1 MVDRCMISP
10 PKAPLALPQI
20 SIAERDR
27 RWAAVRAIMGERK
40 LDALFLCGWPLMWD
54 FKVANA
60 RFLSS
65 IGGNAEFNLMV
76 FPLEG
81 DPTSFVSMPT
91 FLDFWKRAQS
101 WVPDV
106 RPRKGSWALSIAGRI
121 KELGLEK
128 GRIGLDGL
136 ANPLDPDGWIPHS
149 VYVEL
154 CSLLPDAELVNIEDM
169 LESMRG
175 VKSDEELDILTHA
188 AGLGDKMMAACRD
201 KARPGVT
208 ESAVYAGMMETMI
221 ANGGEDPT
229 LFLWAAGAMPPQHPF
244 VLPQHRELEAGDAII
259 CEIHPKYAGYTT
271 HIERTFSLGKPDP
284 NRQRIYDGCI
294 AAYETG
300 LALMGPGKSISEAVY
315 AAGKKVEELGLKL
328 CELGI
333 HGHGLGSLEHPR
345 FRLHALKADI
355 EAIKTIGDAF
365 VPGMVFAFNIDL
377 FDPNWQNGESG
388 AVFAE
393 TILITET
400 GARRMHSFD
409 MRLQELPLA

>member
-1 MVDRCMISP
+1 MIKTP
-10 PKAPLALPQI
+10 RAPLALPQI
-20 SIAERDR
+20 SLAERDR
-27 RWAAVRAIMGERK
+27 RWTAVRGVMRERK

-60 RFLSS
+60 RFLST

-81 DPTSFVSMPT
+81 EPTSFVSMPT
-91 FLDFWKRAQS
+91 FLEGWKRAQN
-101 WVPDV
+101 WVSDV
-106 RPRKGSWALSIAGRI
+106 RPRKGSWADSIAGRI
-121 KELGLEK
+121 TELGLER

-136 ANPLDPDGWIPHS
+136 AGPLDPDGWLPHS
-149 VYVEL
+149 VYVRLKE
-154 CSLLPDAELVNIEDM
+154 LLPHCELVNIEDM
-169 LESMRG
+169 LEAMRG
-175 VKSDEELDILTHA
+175 VKSDEELGILERA
-188 AGLGDKMMAACRD
+188 AVLGDRMMAACRD
-201 KARPGVT
+201 NARVGVT
-208 ESAVYAGMMETMI
+208 ESAVYASMIETMI
-221 ANGGEDPT
+221 ANGGEEPT

-244 VLPQHRELEAGDAII
+244 VVPQHRKLEAGDTII

-284 NRQRIYDGCI
+284 KRQAIYDGCI
-294 AAYETG
+294 NAYETG
-300 LALMGPGKSISEAVY
+300 LARMGPGKCISEAVY
-315 AAGKKVEELGLKL
+315 AAGKSVEDRGLKL

-345 FRLHALKADI
+345 FRLHGLKADQI
-355 EAIKTIGDAF
+355 AIKTIGDVF

-377 FDPNWQNGESG
+377 FDPNWNNGETG
-388 AVFAE
+388 TVFAE

-409 MRLQELPLA
+409 MKLQELPIA

>member
-1 MVDRCMISP
+1 MIKE

-20 SIAERDR
+20 SLEERDR
-27 RWAAVRAIMGERK
+27 RWAAVRDLMRERK

-81 DPTSFVSMPT
+81 EPTSFVSMPT
-91 FLDFWKRAQS
+91 FIEGWKRAQN

-106 RPRKGSWALSIAGRI
+106 RPRKGSWADSIAGRI
-121 KELGLEK
+121 NELGLEK

-136 ANPLDPDGWIPHS
+136 AGPLDPDGWVPHS
-149 VYVEL
+149 VYVKLEE
-154 CSLLPDAELVNIEDM
+154 LLPDAELINIEDM
-169 LESMRG
+169 LEALRG
-175 VKSDEELDILTHA
+175 VKSDEELDILARA
-188 AGLGDKMMAACRD
+188 ASLGDKMMEACAAT
-201 KARPGVT
+201 ARVGVS
-208 ESAVYAGMMETMI
+208 ESKVYAAMMETMV

-229 LFLWAAGAMPPQHPF
+229 LFLFAAGALPPPHPF
-244 VLPQHRELEAGDAII
+244 VLPQHRDLDAGDTII

-271 HIERTFSLGKPDP
+271 HIERTFTIGTVDP
-284 NRQRIYDGCI
+284 KRQAIYDGCI
-294 AAYETG
+294 AAYEAG
-300 LALMGPGKSISEAVY
+300 LALMGPGKCISEAVY
-315 AAGKKVEELGLKL
+315 AAGKAVEDRGLKI

-345 FRLHALKADI
+345 FRLHALKADQI
-355 EAIKTIGDAF
+355 AIKTTGDFF

-377 FDPNWQNGESG
+377 FDPTWHDGETG
-388 AVFAE
+388 TVFAE

-400 GARRMHSFD
+400 GARRMHSYD
-409 MRLQELPLA
+409 MRLQQLPLG

>member
-1 MVDRCMISP
+1 MISA

-27 RWAAVRAIMGERK
+27 RWGAVREAMRERK

-60 RFLSS
+60 RFLSP
-65 IGGNAEFNLMV
+65 IGGNAEFNLLV

-81 DPTSFVSMPT
+81 EPTSFVSMPT
-91 FLDFWKRAQS
+91 FLDYWKRAQS

-106 RPRKGSWALSIAGRI
+106 RPRKGSWADSIAGRI
-121 KELGLEK
+121 TELGLEK

-136 ANPLDPDGWIPHS
+136 AGPLDPDGWVPHS
-149 VYVEL
+149 VYMKLKE
-154 CSLLPDAELVNIEDM
+154 LLPHAELVNIEDM

-175 VKSDEELDILTHA
+175 VKSDEELDILAHA
-188 AGLGDKMMAACRD
+188 AALGDKMMEACHNN
-201 KARPGVT
+201 ARPGLT
-208 ESAVYAGMMETMI
+208 ESKVYASMIETMI

-229 LFLWAAGAMPPQHPF
+229 LFLWAAGALPPQHPF
-244 VLPQHRELEAGDAII
+244 LMPQHRVLEAGDTII

-284 NRQRIYDGCI
+284 KRQSIYDGCI
-294 AAYETG
+294 AAYEAG
-300 LALMGPGKSISEAVY
+300 LAKMGPGKCISEAVY
-315 AAGKKVEELGLKL
+315 AAGKTVDDRGLKL

-345 FRLHALKADI
+345 FRLHALKADQI
-355 EAIKTIGDAF
+355 AIKTIGDEF

-377 FDPNWQNGESG
+377 FDPGWHNGETG
-388 AVFAE
+388 TVFAE
-393 TILITET
+393 TVLITET
-400 GARRMHSFD
+400 GARRMHSYD
-409 MRLQELPLA
+409 MKLQELPLA